1 MDMIY
6 NKLVRDRIPEI
17 IKSTNKTCSIDFLNK
32 DDHLKYL
39 YLKLNEEVSEFQENY
54 DLEELADIL
63 EVIDGILK
71 IRGIDSEI
79 IYDLKDKKKKE
90 RGGFSKG
97 ILLKS
102 VSETNNVSVK

>member
-1 MDMIY
+1 M
-6 NKLVRDRIPEI
+6 
-17 IKSTNKTCSIDFLNK
+17 
-32 DDHLKYL
+32 

-63 EVIDGILK
+63 EVIDGILE
-71 IRGIDSEI
+71 IREIDSDI
-79 IYDLKDKKKKE
+79 IHKMKVKKKKE